1 MLVVRGDSFI
11 IDNEKIYIVGSG
23 SNRFYKLLV
32 TVMGPYKMMAWTVDK
47 GNYNLEHLE
56 VFDETMGVELIINSG
71 KTSLFNKFNLIR
83 KVVRNADC
91 LSFKLPLP
99 HSIIGCLWAILYNK
113 KYVVESGG
121 DLLTALWYHEGI
133 AYKLMAV
140 PLDLIVRIEHRLAKH
155 IIYVSKNFLQ
165 KKYLSK
171 ARQLGCSDA
180 VIYITPESVLAKRID
195 KITNKR
201 GCFRLGLI
209 GATQAGYRGHDTLIK
224 AASLLKDKG
233 YDIKV
238 SFLGG
243 GTADD
248 KRKKCAKKC
257 NIGDRIEFCGRIKHD
272 EVLSWIDNIDVLVMP
287 TLQETLGR
295 AVIEAMSRGCP
306 VIGTYETALGEQI
319 GSDCLVHARNVQEI
333 ANTIERIIKYK
344 DYALMCARENFYR
357 AMKYNIGLTYEFRKE
372 FYDEFY
378 AIENIR

>member
-1 MLVVRGDSFI
+1 MLVVRGDLFI
-11 IDNEKIYIVGSG
+11 RDNDKFYIVGSG
-23 SNRFYKLLV
+23 SNQFYKLV
-32 TVMGPYKMMAWTVDK
+32 AMVMGPYKMMAWTIDK

-56 VFDETMGVELIINSG
+56 VFDETMGIELVINSD
-71 KTSLFNKFNLIR
+71 KVSLFKKINIIR
-83 KVVRNADC
+83 KAVKNADC

-99 HSIIGCLWAILYNK
+99 HSIIGCLWAILYSK

-140 PLDLIVRIEHRLAKH
+140 PMNLIVRLEHRLAKH
-155 IIYVSKNFLQ
+155 IIYVSKIFLQ
-165 KKYLSK
+165 KKYPSK

-209 GATQAGYRGHDTLIK
+209 GVTQAGYRGHDTLIK

-248 KRKKCAKKC
+248 KRRKYAEKCGMK
-257 NIGDRIEFCGRIKHD
+257 GHIEFCGRIKHD
-272 EVLSWIDNIDVLVMP
+272 EVLSWIDNIDILVMP

-319 GSDCLVHARNVQEI
+319 GSDCLVHARSVSEI
-333 ANTIERIIKYK
+333 ANAIERIIKHK

>member
-1 MLVVRGDSFI
+1 MLIVRGDSFI

-23 SNRFYKLLV
+23 SNRFYKLLA
-32 TVMGPYKMMAWTVDK
+32 TVMGPYKMMAWTIDK

-56 VFDETMGVELIINSG
+56 VFDETMGVELIINSD
-71 KTSLFNKFNLIR
+71 KISLFNKFNLIR
-83 KVVRNADC
+83 KAVKNADC

-99 HSIIGCLWAILYNK
+99 HSIIGCFWAILYNK

-133 AYKLMAV
+133 AYKLTAV
-140 PLDLIVRIEHRLAKH
+140 PMNLIVRLEHRFAKH

-165 KKYLSK
+165 KKYPSK

-180 VIYITPESVLAKRID
+180 VIYITPESVLTKRID
-195 KITNKR
+195 KIANKR

-209 GATQAGYRGHDTLIK
+209 GVTQAGYRGHDTLIK

-248 KRKKCAKKC
+248 KRRKYAEKCGMK
-257 NIGDRIEFCGRIKHD
+257 GQIEFCGRIKHD
-272 EVLSWIDNIDVLVMP
+272 EVLSWIDNIDILVMP
-287 TLQETLGR
+287 TLVESLGR

-306 VIGTYETALGEQI
+306 VIGTYETALREQI

-333 ANTIERIIKYK
+333 ASAIERIIKHK
-344 DYALMCARENFYR
+344 DYALMCARENYCR
-357 AMKYNIGLTYEFRKE
+357 AMKYSSDLTYKFRKE

-378 AIENIR
+378 DLENIR

>member
-1 MLVVRGDSFI
+1 MLVVRGDLFI
-11 IDNEKIYIVGSG
+11 KDNDKFYIVGSG
-23 SNRFYKLLV
+23 SNKFYKLV
-32 TVMGPYKMMAWTVDK
+32 MTVMGPYKMMAWIIDK
-47 GNYNLEHLE
+47 GNYNLENLE
-56 VFDETMGVELIINSG
+56 VFDETMGVELVINSD
-71 KTSLFNKFNLIR
+71 KVSLFKKINIIR
-83 KVVRNADC
+83 KAVKNADC
-91 LSFKLPLP
+91 LNFKLPLP

-121 DLLTALWYHEGI
+121 DLLTALWYHEEF

-140 PLDLIVRIEHRLAKH
+140 PMNLIVRLEHRLAKH

-165 KKYLSK
+165 KKYPSK

-209 GATQAGYRGHDTLIK
+209 GATQVGYRGHDTLIK
-224 AASLLKDKG
+224 AASLLRDKG
-233 YDIKV
+233 YDLNV

-248 KRKKCAKKC
+248 KRKKCAEKC
-257 NIGDRIEFCGRIKHD
+257 DMKRHIEFCGRIKHD

-319 GSDCLVHARNVQEI
+319 GSDCLVHARNIQEI
-333 ANTIERIIKYK
+333 ANAIERIIKHK

-378 AIENIR
+378 ILENIR